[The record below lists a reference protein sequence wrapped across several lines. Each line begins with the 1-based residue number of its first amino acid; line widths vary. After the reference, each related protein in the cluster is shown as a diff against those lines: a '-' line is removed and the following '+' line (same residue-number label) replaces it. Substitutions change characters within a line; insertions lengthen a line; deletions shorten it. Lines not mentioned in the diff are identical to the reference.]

1 LNQYLD
7 VGDFM
12 TVTQSFTYVHATIVN
27 TLFYVE

>member
-1 LNQYLD
+1 
-7 VGDFM
+7 M